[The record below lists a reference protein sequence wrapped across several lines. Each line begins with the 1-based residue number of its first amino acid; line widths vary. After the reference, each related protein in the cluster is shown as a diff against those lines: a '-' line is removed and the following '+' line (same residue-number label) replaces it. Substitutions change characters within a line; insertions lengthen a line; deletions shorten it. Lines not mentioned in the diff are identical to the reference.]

1 MARFNFGKRSH
12 HDDEGIPPEP
22 LEGDTGG
29 EFERETIERGSR
41 VRRPLMI
48 AAIGIVAVG
57 GLYLANVLFFSA
69 PPAPPTPVRAV
80 VPVPS
85 VPPAA
90 PVAPAP
96 TKEATAAP
104 TQPPAKPIPPETKGE
119 AKSQPP
125 AAPLKAE
132 VPVKAATPP
141 SKPEVKTATKE
152 PSPGKTTTQQ
162 ASPPKPAA
170 PGPKAEAK
178 APAKAAAPAS
188 TGFSVQVGAM
198 AQQANAEQL
207 KQRLVAMGY
216 DAVIRKGSG
225 FASGHT
231 VTVGDPTGKPEA
243 EEMARRLNVD
253 GFPSRLVAVEGKYV
267 LQIGSFVNL
276 DEAIDVARELQKKNY
291 RPKIASKPATTVLYQ
306 VRHGQFE
313 NRAAATKR
321 GEELKAKGFSAW
333 VVPN

>member
-96 TKEATAAP
+96 TKEATGGCVGAA
-104 TQPPAKPIPPETKGE
+104 GE
-119 AKSQPP
+119 AGSTGNERRSQEP
-125 AAPLKAE
+125 ASRGALEGGGAGQGGYAALQAGGQDRHKRA
-132 VPVKAATPP
+132 VPGQDDHPTGF
-141 SKPEVKTATKE
+141 T
-152 PSPGKTTTQQ
+152 
-162 ASPPKPAA
+162 
-170 PGPKAEAK
+170 AK
-178 APAKAAAPAS
+178 AGGARSESGGEGAGESRSAGIH
-188 TGFSVQVGAM
+188 GF
-198 AQQANAEQL
+198 
-207 KQRLVAMGY
+207 
-216 DAVIRKGSG
+216 
-225 FASGHT
+225 
-231 VTVGDPTGKPEA
+231 
-243 EEMARRLNVD
+243 
-253 GFPSRLVAVEGKYV
+253 
-267 LQIGSFVNL
+267 
-276 DEAIDVARELQKKNY
+276 
-291 RPKIASKPATTVLYQ
+291 
-306 VRHGQFE
+306 
-313 NRAAATKR
+313 
-321 GEELKAKGFSAW
+321 
-333 VVPN
+333 

>member
-12 HDDEGIPPEP
+12 HDDEVIPPEP
-22 LEGDTGG
+22 LEGETGV
-29 EFERETIERGSR
+29 EFERETAERGSR

-48 AAIGIVAVG
+48 AAVGIVAIG

-69 PPAPPTPVRAV
+69 PPAPVPQVIPARPV
-80 VPVPS
+80 
-85 VPPAA
+85 VPPA
-90 PVAPAP
+90 PSAP
-96 TKEATAAP
+96 TKDAATSPA
-104 TQPPAKPIPPETKGE
+104 QPPAKPIPPETKGE
-119 AKSQPP
+119 IKTQSP

-132 VPVKAATPP
+132 APAKAAMPP
-141 SKPEVKTATKE
+141 SKPEVKTVTKE
-152 PSPGKTTTQQ
+152 PSQAKTTAPQ
-162 ASPPKPAA
+162 ASPAKPAA
-170 PGPKAEAK
+170 PAPKVEAK
-178 APAKAAAPAS
+178 APAKGVVPAS

-207 KQRLVAMGY
+207 KRRLDAMGY

-231 VTVGDPTGKPEA
+231 VTVGDPAGKSEA
-243 EEMARRLNVD
+243 EETARRLNVD

-267 LQIGSFVNL
+267 LQVGSFVNL

-291 RPKIASKPATTVLYQ
+291 RPKITSKPSTTVLFQ
-306 VRHGQFE
+306 VRHGQFDS
-313 NRAAATKR
+313 RAAAMKR